1 MYQVRCIFRLWRDK
15 MAVAE
20 KKDPAMKI
28 IGLAGE
34 DTDSPVATCLSA
46 TVTISSNGRPKTIV
60 VKKLF
65 VDTQHFRDSSYVDAV
80 SFSLM
85 QEMEITE
92 AFAFDQHFGT
102 VGFICVP

>member
-1 MYQVRCIFRLWRDK
+1 

-20 KKDPAMKI
+20 KKDPAMKL

-34 DTDSPVATCLSA
+34 DTDSPVA
-46 TVTISSNGRPKTIV
+46 

-102 VGFICVP
+102 VGFICVPQ